1 MYLYY
6 WHGLGHNCD
15 SDIICDQRSPGREEA
30 TLTFADVRVDISYCG
45 GSLVFQVIVASGEN
59 VFVSP
64 ASSGPACSI

>member
-1 MYLYY
+1 MYLIY
-6 WHGLGHNCD
+6 WHGLGHNWD
-15 SDIICDQRSPGREEA
+15 SDIICDQRIPRRKDSA
-30 TLTFADVRVDISYCG
+30 LIFANVRVDISYGG